1 MGAMADNLTPMMQQY
16 QRIKREIPS
25 DALLLFR
32 LGDFYELFCDDAKL
46 VSGLLGLTL
55 TQRNGTPMCGIPHHA
70 SESYIGRLLKA
81 GKKVAICDQLEEAA
95 AGGEPRQGRGA
106 GIIKREVTQIVT
118 PGTIFADRYLKSDV
132 NNFLAAIS
140 NADQRFGLAFLD
152 VTTGDFKLS
161 ELESPEALASEL
173 QRLQPAEIVIPSGNS
188 AILSRLKNHGWN
200 ISFHEPW
207 TFEFETAYLTLK
219 DHFKTQSLDGFG
231 CQEMRLAVGA
241 AGGAL
246 HYVVNQLR
254 RSLAHVHRLHTYEP
268 GHCMALDRVTHRN
281 LELTEDGASVP
292 RAHTLLGVLDRTV
305 TSMGARLMREWVTRP
320 LCHAGQIRG
329 RQQVIREFLNEME
342 LLMCGRE
349 VLQGVKDLERIMARL
364 ATGNGN
370 ARDLLG
376 LKCSLQKLPDVRD
389 CFGKMRSPLA
399 VAEHVKIGIFDE
411 LAGLLERAIHEEAP
425 FALKEGGLIKDGFS
439 PELDELRSAARSGK
453 EWIAQLQQREIDR
466 TGISSLK
473 IRFTSIFGYFIEV
486 TKSNL
491 SKVPPDYHRKQTI
504 ATGERF
510 ITPELKDMEAKILG
524 SEERI
529 IKLEY
534 DLFLQTR
541 DEAIRH
547 SARVQ
552 ETASAVAVFDA
563 LAGLASVARERSYVC
578 PEINEDGVIEISEG
592 RHPVLEQMMDTDALA
607 ASRGGFVPNDVR
619 LGGDQQIIIITG
631 PNMAGKST
639 YIRQAALL
647 VLMAQI
653 GSWVPA
659 KKANVCLVDRIFTR
673 VGANDDL
680 TRGQSTF
687 MVEMNE
693 TANILNNATPESLI
707 ILDEIG
713 RGTSTY
719 DGISIAWAV
728 VEHLH
733 DRIKAKTLFATHYH
747 ELTQLARRLPR
758 IRNCNV
764 AVREWNDQIIFL
776 RKIVEGS
783 TDRSYGIQVG
793 RLAGLPREVIDRA
806 KEILNKLESSDTEAD
821 WDPEGAPSRRV
832 HKRKIKPD
840 MQMMLFGKPEETT
853 KNSG

>member
-1 MGAMADNLTPMMQQY
+1 MKRMSENLTPMMQQY

-32 LGDFYELFCDDAKL
+32 LGDFYELFFDDAKL
-46 VSGLLGLTL
+46 VSGLLGITL

-81 GKKVAICDQLEEAA
+81 GRKVAICDQLEEAGA
-95 AGGEPRQGRGA
+95 AK
-106 GIIKREVTQIVT
+106 GIIKRDVTQIVT
-118 PGTIFADRYLKSDV
+118 PGTIFADRYLKAGV
-132 NNFLAAIS
+132 NNFLAAITNS
-140 NADQRFGLAFLD
+140 ENQFGLAFLD

-161 ELESPEALASEL
+161 ELESPEALVSEL
-173 QRLQPAEIVIPSGNS
+173 QRLHPAEIVVPAENQ
-188 AILSRLKNHGWN
+188 AILSRLKGSGWN
-200 ISFHEPW
+200 VSFHDPW

-231 CQEMRLAVGA
+231 CQEMRLAVSA

-246 HYVVNQLR
+246 HYVVNHLR

-268 GHCMALDRVTHRN
+268 GHCMTLDRVTHRN
-281 LELTEDGASVP
+281 LDLTEHEPGVP
-292 RAHTLLGVLDRTV
+292 RAHTLLGALDRTV

-320 LCHAGQIRG
+320 LRRAEEIRR
-329 RQQVIREFLNEME
+329 RQQVIREFLDEAD
-342 LLMCGRE
+342 LLFNGRE
-349 VLQGVKDLERIMARL
+349 ILKEVKDLERIMARL

-376 LKCSLQKLPDVRD
+376 LKCSLQKLPAVRD

-399 VAEHVKIGIFDE
+399 AAEHAKIGIFDD
-411 LAGLLERAIHEEAP
+411 LAGLLERAIHDEAP
-425 FALKEGGLIKDGFS
+425 LALKEGGLIKDGYCA
-439 PELDELRSAARSGK
+439 ELDELRAAARSGK
-453 EWIAQLQQREIDR
+453 DWIARLQQREIQR

-473 IRFTSIFGYFIEV
+473 IRFTSVFGYFIEV

-510 ITPELKDMEAKILG
+510 ITPELKEMEAKILG
-524 SEERI
+524 SEERM

-534 DLFLQTR
+534 DLFLQIR
-541 DEAIRH
+541 DRVMKH
-547 SARVQ
+547 SAAIQ
-552 ETASAVAVFDA
+552 ETASAIAVFDA
-563 LAGLASVARERSYVC
+563 LAGLAAIARERSYTC
-578 PEINEDGVIEISEG
+578 PEINEEGAIEILEG
-592 RHPVLEQMMDTDALA
+592 RHPVLEQVMEADPGVA
-607 ASRGGFVPNDVR
+607 ARGGFVPNDVR
-619 LGGDQQIIIITG
+619 LGGDHQIMIITG

-639 YIRQAALL
+639 YIRQVALL

-653 GSWVPA
+653 GSWIPA
-659 KKANVCLVDRIFTR
+659 RKAAIGLVDRIFTR

-680 TRGQSTF
+680 ARGQSTF

-693 TANILNNATPESLI
+693 TANILNHATQDSLI

-747 ELTQLARRLPR
+747 ELTQMARRLPR

-776 RKIVEGS
+776 RKIVDGS

-806 KEILNKLESSDTEAD
+806 KEILKKLESSDSEAD
-821 WDPEGAPSRRV
+821 WDQNGKPERRI

-840 MQMMLFGKPEETT
+840 LQMTLFGKPQEVIKT
-853 KNSG
+853 SG

>member
-1 MGAMADNLTPMMQQY
+1 MAENLTPMMQQY

-32 LGDFYELFCDDAKL
+32 LGDFYELFFDDAKL
-46 VSGLLGLTL
+46 ASGLLGLTL
-55 TQRNGTPMCGIPHHA
+55 TNRNGSPMCGIPHHA

-81 GKKVAICDQLEEAA
+81 GRKVAVCDQLEEAGA
-95 AGGEPRQGRGA
+95 AK
-106 GIIKREVTQIVT
+106 GIIKRDVTQIVT
-118 PGTIFADRYLKSDV
+118 PGTVFADRFLKADV

-140 NADQRFGLAFLD
+140 TAEGRFGLAFLD

-161 ELESPEALASEL
+161 ELETPEALTSEL
-173 QRLQPAEIVIPSGNS
+173 LRLHPAEIVIPAECQEIFTRIN
-188 AILSRLKNHGWN
+188 NQGWT

-207 TFEFETAYLTLK
+207 HFEYETAYLTLK

-231 CQEMRLAVGA
+231 CQGMSLGVAA

-246 HYVVNQLR
+246 HYVQNHLR
-254 RSLAHVHRLHTYEP
+254 RSLAHVHRLHTYDP
-268 GHCMALDRVTHRN
+268 SHSLALDRVTHRN
-281 LELTEDGASVP
+281 LDLTEQGPAVQ
-292 RAHTLLGVLDRTV
+292 RAHTLLGALDRTV

-320 LCHAGQIRG
+320 LRHAQQILD
-329 RQQVIREFLNEME
+329 RQQVIREFSDEADLHFHA
-342 LLMCGRE
+342 RE
-349 VLQGVKDLERIMARL
+349 VLKEVKDLERIMARL
-364 ATGNGN
+364 STNNGN

-376 LKCSLQKLPDVRD
+376 LKCSLQRLPEARE

-399 VAEHVKIGIFDE
+399 VEERARIGIFDE
-411 LAGLLERAIHEEAP
+411 LAALLERAIHEEAP
-425 FALKEGGLIKDGFS
+425 LALKEGGIIKDAYS
-439 PELDELRSAARSGK
+439 SELDELRAAARSGK
-453 EWIAQLQQREIDR
+453 EWIAQLQQREIER

-473 IRFTSIFGYFIEV
+473 IRFTSVFGYFIEV

-491 SKVPPDYHRKQTI
+491 SKVPAEYHRKQTI

-524 SEERI
+524 SEERM

-534 DLFLQTR
+534 DLFLQVR
-541 DEAIRH
+541 DEVMKH
-547 SARVQ
+547 SAAIQ
-552 ETASAVAVFDA
+552 QTASAIAAFDA
-563 LAGLASVARERSYVC
+563 LAGLAWIARERSYVC
-578 PEINEDGVIEISEG
+578 PEINEGGIIEILEG
-592 RHPVLEQMMDTDALA
+592 RHPVLEQIMDTDATVTA
-607 ASRGGFVPNDVR
+607 ARGGFVPNDVK
-619 LGGDQQIIIITG
+619 LGGDSQIIIITG

-639 YIRQAALL
+639 YIRQVALL
-647 VLMAQI
+647 TLMAHI

-680 TRGQSTF
+680 ARGQSTF

-693 TANILNNATPESLI
+693 TANILNNATADSLV

-733 DRIKAKTLFATHYH
+733 DRLKAKTLFATHYH
-747 ELTQLARRLPR
+747 ELTQMARRLAR
-758 IRNCNV
+758 IRNFNV

-783 TDRSYGIQVG
+783 SDRSYGIQVG

-821 WDPEGAPSRRV
+821 WEKDGADGQTERRV
-832 HKRKIKPD
+832 RRRKIKPD
-840 MQMMLFGKPEETT
+840 MQMTLFGKPEEV
-853 KNSG
+853 KG

>member
-1 MGAMADNLTPMMQQY
+1 MAETLTPMMQQY
-16 QRIKREIPS
+16 QRVKREIPA

-32 LGDFYELFCDDAKL
+32 LGDFYEMFFDDAKL
-46 VSGLLGLTL
+46 TSNLLGLTL

-81 GKKVAICDQLEEAA
+81 GKKVAICDQLEEA
-95 AGGEPRQGRGA
+95 GVGK
-106 GIIKREVTQIVT
+106 GIIKRDVTQIIT
-118 PGTIFADRYLKSDV
+118 PGTVFADRFLKADV

-140 NADQRFGLAFLD
+140 TSEQRFGLAFLD

-161 ELESPEALASEL
+161 ELESREALISEL
-173 QRLQPAEIVIPSGNS
+173 QRLHPAEIVIPAENKD
-188 AILSRLKNHGWN
+188 ILSCLSGHAWPV
-200 ISFHEPW
+200 SFHEAW
-207 TFEFETAYLTLK
+207 TFDYETAYLTLK

-231 CQEMRLAVGA
+231 AQDMRLAVGA

-246 HYVVNQLR
+246 HYVVNHLR

-268 GHCMALDRVTHRN
+268 SHCMVLDRVTHRN
-281 LELTEDGASVP
+281 LDLTEHGESVQ
-292 RAHTLLGVLDRTV
+292 RAHTLLGALDRTV

-320 LCHAGQIRG
+320 LRHEARIRE
-329 RQQVIREFLNEME
+329 RQQVIREFLNESD
-342 LLMCGRE
+342 LLLNGRE
-349 VLQGVKDLERIMARL
+349 ILKEVKDLERIMARL

-376 LKCSLQKLPDVRD
+376 LKYSLQKLPEVKD
-389 CFGKMRSPLA
+389 CFGKMHSPLA
-399 VAEHVKIGIFDE
+399 IAEHAKIGDFTLI
-411 LAGLLERAIHEEAP
+411 ASLLEKAVHDEAP
-425 FALKEGGLIKDGFS
+425 LAIKEGGLIKDGYS

-453 EWIAQLQQREIDR
+453 EWIAQLQQREIER

-473 IRFTSIFGYFIEV
+473 IRFTSVFGYFIEI

-491 SKVPPDYHRKQTI
+491 SKVPPEYHRKQTV

-510 ITPELKDMEAKILG
+510 ITPELKEMESKIFG
-524 SEERI
+524 AEERI
-529 IKLEY
+529 VKLEY
-534 DLFLQTR
+534 DLFLFIR
-541 DEAIRH
+541 DEVMKH
-547 SARVQ
+547 SAAIQ
-552 ETASAVAVFDA
+552 QTASAIAVFDA
-563 LAGLASVARERSYVC
+563 LSGLACVARDRGYVC
-578 PEINEDGVIEISEG
+578 PEVSEEGGIEILEG
-592 RHPVLEQMMDTDALA
+592 RHPVLEQLMEMDPTIA
-607 ASRGGFVPNDVR
+607 ARGGFVPNDVR
-619 LGGDQQIIIITG
+619 LGGESQIIIITG

-639 YIRQAALL
+639 YIRQVALL

-659 KKANVCLVDRIFTR
+659 KKAVVGLVDRIFTR

-680 TRGQSTF
+680 ARGQSTF

-693 TANILNNATPESLI
+693 TANILNNATEKSLV

-733 DRIKAKTLFATHYH
+733 DKLKAKTLFATHYH
-747 ELTQLARRLPR
+747 ELTQMARRLPR
-758 IRNCNV
+758 IRNANV

-776 RKIVEGS
+776 RKIVDGS

-806 KEILNKLESSDTEAD
+806 KEILNKLETTDSEEQ
-821 WDPEGAPSRRV
+821 WDQNGKPGRRIR
-832 HKRKIKPD
+832 KGKIKPD
-840 MQMMLFGKPEETT
+840 LQMMLFGKPEQI
-853 KNSG
+853 NQ

>member
-1 MGAMADNLTPMMQQY
+1 MMQQY
-16 QRIKREIPS
+16 QRIKREIPA

-32 LGDFYELFCDDAKL
+32 LGDFYELFFDDAKH

-81 GKKVAICDQLEEAA
+81 GKKVAICDQLEEAGA
-95 AGGEPRQGRGA
+95 AK
-106 GIIKREVTQIVT
+106 GIIKRDVTQIVT
-118 PGTIFADRYLKSDV
+118 PGTVFADRYLKADV
-132 NNFLAAIS
+132 NNFLAAIT
-140 NADQRFGLAFLD
+140 NLENRFGLAFLD
-152 VTTGDFKLS
+152 VTTGDFKVS
-161 ELESPEALASEL
+161 ELESPEALVSEL
-173 QRLQPAEIVIPSGNS
+173 QRLHPAEIVVPAENQ
-188 AILSRLKNHGWN
+188 AILSRLKGHGST
-200 ISFHEPW
+200 ISFHDAW
-207 TFEFETAYLTLK
+207 TFEFETAYLTLR

-231 CQEMRLAVGA
+231 CGEMPLAVGA

-254 RSLAHVHRLHTYEP
+254 RSLGHVHRLHTYEP
-268 GHCMALDRVTHRN
+268 SHCMALDRVTHRN
-281 LELTEDGASVP
+281 LDLTEIDSRGTAAMGQRS
-292 RAHTLLGVLDRTV
+292 HTLLGALDRTV

-320 LCHAGQIRG
+320 LRHAETICR
-329 RQQVIREFLNEME
+329 RQQVIREFLDEAD
-342 LLMCGRE
+342 LLFNARDILKE
-349 VLQGVKDLERIMARL
+349 VKDLERIMARL

-370 ARDLLG
+370 ARDLIG
-376 LKCSLQKLPDVRD
+376 LKCSLQKLPEVRN
-389 CFGKMRSPLA
+389 CLGKMRSPLA
-399 VAEHVKIGIFDE
+399 GDEHAKIGLFDE
-411 LAGLLERAIHEEAP
+411 LSALLERAIHEEAP
-425 FALKEGGLIKDGFS
+425 LALKEGGLIKDGFS
-439 PELDELRSAARSGK
+439 AELDELRGAARSGK
-453 EWIAQLQQREIDR
+453 EWIAQLQQREIER

-473 IRFTSIFGYFIEV
+473 IRFTSVFGYFIEV

-491 SKVPPDYHRKQTI
+491 GKVPPDYHRKQTI

-524 SEERI
+524 SEERM

-534 DLFLQTR
+534 DLFLEIR
-541 DEAIRH
+541 DRVMTH
-547 SARVQ
+547 SAAIQ
-552 ETASAVAVFDA
+552 QTASAIAVFDA
-563 LAGLASVARERSYVC
+563 LAGLAWVARERGYVC
-578 PEINEDGVIEISEG
+578 PEIAAEGPIEILEG
-592 RHPVLEQMMDTDALA
+592 RHPVLEQLMEADPGIA
-607 ASRGGFVPNDVR
+607 ARGGFVPNDVR
-619 LGGDQQIIIITG
+619 LGGDHQIIIITG

-639 YIRQAALL
+639 YIRQVALL

-659 KKANVCLVDRIFTR
+659 KKARISLVDRIFTR

-680 TRGQSTF
+680 ARGQSTF

-693 TANILNNATPESLI
+693 TANILNNATAESLV

-733 DRIKAKTLFATHYH
+733 ERIKAKTLFATHYH
-747 ELTQLARRLPR
+747 ELTQMSRRLPR
-758 IRNCNV
+758 IQNCNV

-821 WDPEGAPSRRV
+821 WDQNGKPERRV
-832 HKRKIKPD
+832 RKRKIRPD
-840 MQMMLFGKPEETT
+840 LQMTLFGKPEEI
-853 KNSG
+853 NQ